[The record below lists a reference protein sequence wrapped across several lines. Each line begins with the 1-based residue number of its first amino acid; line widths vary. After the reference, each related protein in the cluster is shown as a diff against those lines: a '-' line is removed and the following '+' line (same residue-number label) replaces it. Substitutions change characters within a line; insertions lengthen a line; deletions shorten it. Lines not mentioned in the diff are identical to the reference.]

1 MALSIPAIGAARA
14 MAPTARIATTTA
26 PTAAGSS
33 SGSGVI
39 GQFGSMLD
47 QLAASQNKADALAVK
62 AASGDLSS
70 IQALTMASTEAQLMT
85 QLTVTIRNKA
95 LDAFRDIMGMQV

>member
-1 MALSIPAIGAARA
+1 MALSIPAVSATR
-14 MAPTARIATTTA
+14 MLAPTARVA
-26 PTAAGSS
+26 PTATPASTGAS
-33 SGSGVI
+33 SGSGVV

-47 QLAASQNKADALAVK
+47 QLAASQNKADSLAVQ

-85 QLTVTIRNKA
+85 QLTVTIRNRA